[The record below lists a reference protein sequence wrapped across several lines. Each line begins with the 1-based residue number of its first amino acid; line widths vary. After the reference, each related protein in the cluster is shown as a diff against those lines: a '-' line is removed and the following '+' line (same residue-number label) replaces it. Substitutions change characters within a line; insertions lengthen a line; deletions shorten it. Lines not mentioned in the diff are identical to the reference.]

1 MAKQDPADLTQLLS
15 ARRQQKADA
24 ELRENLGDY
33 PHQEEVKAIQTVVPK
48 ETKKIGRPPG
58 RRSDPNCRSLTLLVN
73 EEVIDEAQ
81 YKLKKLN
88 RGKSPKQSLSD
99 LVEGLLEGWLKEV

>member
-1 MAKQDPADLTQLLS
+1 MAKSDPADLTQLLS
-15 ARRQQKADA
+15 ARRQQK
-24 ELRENLGDY
+24 EVVRV
-33 PHQEEVKAIQTVVPK
+33 PQEVKTSVTVTPQIEVEPK
-48 ETKKIGRPPG
+48 KVGRPPG

-73 EEVIDEAQ
+73 EEVIDDAQ

-99 LVEGLLEGWLKEV
+99 LVEELLEEWLSEA

>member
-1 MAKQDPADLTQLLS
+1 MPKTDPADLTQLLS
-15 ARRQQKADA
+15 ARRQHK
-24 ELRENLGDY
+24 
-33 PHQEEVKAIQTVVPK
+33 EVKAVSTVVPK

-73 EEVIDEAQ
+73 EEVIDDAQ
-81 YKLKKLN
+81 YQLKKLN

-99 LVEGLLEGWLKEV
+99 LVEELLEGWLENS

>member
-1 MAKQDPADLTQLLS
+1 MAKSDPADLTQLLS
-15 ARRQQKADA
+15 ARRQHK
-24 ELRENLGDY
+24 
-33 PHQEEVKAIQTVVPK
+33 EVKPTQPVVPT

-73 EEVIDEAQ
+73 EDVIADAQ
-81 YKLKKLN
+81 YKLRKLN

-99 LVEGLLEGWLKEV
+99 LVEELLFGWLEES